1 MEIAGLILA
10 GGQGSRMGGV
20 DKAMLMLAGRPLVEH
35 LVARL
40 APQVGALA
48 LSANGDAARFGALG
62 LPVLADPPDRTGQG
76 PLAGVLAGLDW
87 AAGLG
92 ARRLLVVA
100 VDTPFLPTDLVARL
114 AVAPDGAFAA
124 CAGRDHPSV
133 ALWPVAGRARLAAV
147 FAEGE
152 RRMRAAMAGAERI
165 EFSPPD
171 PFFNI
176 NTTADLAKAE
186 ALMAEGAR

>member
-1 MEIAGLILA
+1 MEIVGLILA

-20 DKAMLMLAGRPLVEH
+20 DKAMLMLAGRPLVAH
-35 LVARL
+35 LVERL

-48 LSANGDAARFGALG
+48 LSANGDPTRFGGLG
-62 LPVLADPPDRTGQG
+62 LPVLADAAGHSGQG
-76 PLAGVLAGLDW
+76 PLAGVLEGLAW
-87 AAGLG
+87 AQGLG

-114 AVAPDGAFAA
+114 AAAPGGAFAA

-133 ALWPVAGRARLAAV
+133 ALWPVAARAQLAAD
-147 FAEGE
+147 FAGGE

-176 NTTADLAKAE
+176 NTAADLAAAE
-186 ALMAEGAR
+186 ALLAEGAR